1 MPNCRTH
8 SAIHPGKRQPER
20 NGRRPARLQASAAGA
35 AVAALALICGACS
48 SNAASSSASGP
59 SGLVPSLTIMPSPNG
74 PFSDNFNPYSSTSQA
89 TGDGGI
95 SMIYE
100 PLLQFNLLKTNDITP
115 WLATGYTF
123 SNGGKTLTFDLRK
136 GVKFS
141 DGTPMTSADVAFTYN
156 MITGHPAINT
166 TGLDPTS
173 VTAPTPTTV
182 VLNFKAPEYTNLIN
196 YAQISVVPEHLWK
209 SVNPVTFA
217 NTKPVGTG
225 PFTLESFSSQSY
237 TLKRNPD
244 YWQPN
249 EPKIERL
256 VYPGYDSNSA
266 ALSNFTAADWSGL
279 FEPNVQKLYVD
290 PAPTSH
296 HYWFA
301 PIASNVLLPNLDK
314 YPLNLVNVRKAI
326 SLALDRQTINKD
338 GEDGYEPAVTNLAG
352 IIPTQANQLDT
363 SIPGLTPAQNVSEA
377 KSLLAAAGLKKG
389 ANGFLEGANGTPI
402 KLTLVVPSPF
412 TDWVADTTPISQ
424 ELQAVGLDVTV
435 EGVAVANWVSDMAT
449 GNFDLTINGGSAGPT
464 AYQEYNNWLNSAFSA
479 PLGKTATSNYERF
492 NSPAADADLAAYAST
507 NDPAA
512 QAKALDKLEA
522 IVVGQLPVIPIIY
535 GVAWDEYSSGSVT
548 GWPSAANPYEAA
560 APYVRPGDEMIIL
573 HLRPAK

>member
-1 MPNCRTH
+1 
-8 SAIHPGKRQPER
+8 
-20 NGRRPARLQASAAGA
+20 
-35 AVAALALICGACS
+35 
-48 SNAASSSASGP
+48 
-59 SGLVPSLTIMPSPNG
+59 MPSPNG

-89 TGDGGI
+89 AGDGAI
-95 SMIYE
+95 SLIYE
-100 PLLQFNLLKTNDITP
+100 PLLQFNLLKTNAITP
-115 WLATGYTF
+115 WLATSYSF
-123 SNGGKTLTFDLRK
+123 SNGGRTLTFDIRK

-141 DGTPMTSADVAFTYN
+141 DGTPMTSADVAFTYK
-156 MITGHPAINT
+156 MIISHPAINT

-182 VLNFKAPEYTNLIN
+182 VLNFKKPEYTNLIN
-196 YAQISVVPEHLWK
+196 YAQIAVVPEHIWK
-209 SVNPVTFA
+209 SVNPVTFT

-225 PFTLESFSSQSY
+225 PYTLASFSSQSF
-237 TLKRNPD
+237 TLKRNPG
-244 YWQPN
+244 YWQRG
-249 EPKIERL
+249 EPKIEQL

-290 PAPTSH
+290 PAAPGSH

-314 YPLNLVNVRKAI
+314 YPLNLVDVRKAI
-326 SLALDRQTINKD
+326 SMAMNRQTINKD
-338 GEDGYEPAVTNLAG
+338 GEDGYEPAVSNLAG
-352 IIPTQANQLDT
+352 IIPTQANELDT
-363 SIPGLTPAQNVSEA
+363 SIPGMQPTYNVGRA

-389 ANGFLEGANGTPI
+389 PGGFLESPTGKPI
-402 KLTLVVPSPF
+402 HLTLVVPSAF

-424 ELQAVGLDVTV
+424 ELRAVGLNVTV
-435 EGVAVANWVSDMAT
+435 DSVAVSTWVSDMAT

-479 PLGKTATSNYERF
+479 PLGKTAASNYERF

-507 NDPAA
+507 DNPAQ

-522 IVVGQLPVIPIIY
+522 IMVDQLPVIPILY
-535 GVAWDEYSSGSVT
+535 GVAWDEYSTASVT
-548 GWPSAANPYEAA
+548 GWPDAANPYEAA
-560 APYVRPGDEMIIL
+560 APYLRPGDEVIIL